1 MGTTATMPTET
12 VTTPPGRR
20 RLRTPSQGGNGVLAT
35 FTIPSLVWYLIFTFG
50 PLIAMFYI
58 ALTNWASIPSKP
70 EFIGL
75 DNFVKMFS
83 DERIAIASINTV
95 IHLVATLPFQVLG
108 AFMLG
113 YFLSLRPPGH
123 RFFRVVLFIPAL
135 ISIAQLGTLFSVVF
149 GPDGLINSL
158 LVQFGRDDLQ
168 RAWLADTQTAM
179 LCVIL
184 ISIWSGMGFNAVL
197 FSARLASVDEDVYA
211 AAELDGASHW
221 QRMWRIAFPICI
233 GFFGVMTMLQFL
245 WSLFGSAALI
255 LVLTQGGP
263 GQATSTLSWLV
274 YKFAFSQAA
283 TGQIGYSQ
291 AIGVVLFFLG
301 VIGLLIIRR
310 ALRQRY

>member
-1 MGTTATMPTET
+1 MATKATGPMETMTTRS
-12 VTTPPGRR
+12 GRR
-20 RLRTPSQGGNGVLAT
+20 RLHTPAQGGNGVLAT
-35 FTIPSLVWYLIFTFG
+35 FTIPSLVWYLIFTLG
-50 PLIAMFYI
+50 PLAAMFYI
-58 ALTNWASIPSKP
+58 AMTNWASIPSKP
-70 EFIGL
+70 QFIGL
-75 DNFVKMFS
+75 GNVAKMFA
-83 DERIAIASINTV
+83 DERIAIASLNTV

-113 YFLSLRPPGH
+113 YFLSLKPPGH

-149 GPDGLINSL
+149 GPDGLVNSL
-158 LVQFGRDDLQ
+158 LVLVGLEDLQ

-179 LCVIL
+179 ICVIL
-184 ISIWSGMGFNAVL
+184 VSIWSGMGFNAVL
-197 FSARLASVDEDVYA
+197 FSARLASIDEDIYA
-211 AAELDGASHW
+211 AAEFDGASHW
-221 QRMWRIAFPICI
+221 QRMWRIAFPISI

-291 AIGVVLFFLG
+291 AIGVLLFFLG

-310 ALRQRY
+310 GLRQRY